1 MKEKIKEE
9 KRNKISKKSKII
21 IVIIVILLVI
31 GAISGGVLYYRN
43 NQVIY
48 INSYENNAWGNR
60 SSELK
65 IFANGIIE
73 GYYNYNGET
82 KTKRA
87 KISDEDLKKLKDL
100 SNMVN
105 DNYKEGL
112 NPESILNPNSLSEIM
127 AGANDTG
134 FTEEKIYSNKEKKWI
149 ILYQSGDIMG
159 YNDTDETK
167 EIIELIEQLY
177 TKYINGND

>member
-1 MKEKIKEE
+1 
-9 KRNKISKKSKII
+9 
-21 IVIIVILLVI
+21 
-31 GAISGGVLYYRN
+31 
-43 NQVIY
+43 
-48 INSYENNAWGNR
+48 
-60 SSELK
+60 
-65 IFANGIIE
+65 
-73 GYYNYNGET
+73 
-82 KTKRA
+82 
-87 KISDEDLKKLKDL
+87 
-100 SNMVN
+100 MVN

-149 ILYQSGDIMG
+149 ILYQSGDIIG

-177 TKYINGND
+177 TKYLNGND